1 MDLKSLV
8 DGIRK
13 IELSLG
19 DDKSV
24 HSKEKQIREW
34 AFRSIVTT
42 AKIKAGDVFSEE
54 NLWTK
59 RPGTGIPSAKLPE
72 ILGKIAKNDIEINTL
87 LKEEDIS

>member
-1 MDLKSLV
+1 MDLKNLV

-19 DDKSV
+19 DKKRV

-42 AKIKAGDVFSEE
+42 AEIKAGDIFCEE

-59 RPGTGIPSAKLPE
+59 RPGTGIPSAKLKD

-87 LKEEDIS
+87 LKDEDIS